1 MNRVGQEAK
10 QKFYGKSFCATPE
23 GDLADQPSGNLE
35 GVVMASIDLK
45 EIERTRRVW
54 TFLRDRRP
62 EVYGEIL
69 NVQGN
74 FLTTENT
81 ARRSRN
87 PKKRLTLNS

>member
-1 MNRVGQEAK
+1 
-10 QKFYGKSFCATPE
+10 
-23 GDLADQPSGNLE
+23 
-35 GVVMASIDLK
+35 VVMASIDLK